1 MSLLLIIALA
11 AAAHQAH
18 PTGQASDQT
27 PASDAIVHEI
37 TVIGRRLDGWRGQVA
52 FERKKPRCRTV
63 NSTGDRRIDRIGCD
77 AMVHCVLSIRNH
89 NPSGHS
95 EASELPRL
103 MSICVREQRDARIKS
118 YLSSHRR

>member
-11 AAAHQAH
+11 FAAHQTR
-18 PTGQASDQT
+18 PTEQALDQT

-37 TVIGRRLDGWRGQVA
+37 VVIGRRLDGWRGEVA
-52 FERKKPRCRTV
+52 FERKKPSCRTV

-77 AMVHCVLSIRNH
+77 AMVHCVLSTQNQ

-103 MSICVREQRDARIKS
+103 MSICVRDQRDARIKS
-118 YLSSHRR
+118 YLSTNRR

>member
-1 MSLLLIIALA
+1 MSLLFIIALA

-18 PTGQASDQT
+18 PPGQASDQT
-27 PASDAIVHEI
+27 SASDAIVHEI

-95 EASELPRL
+95 EASELPKL